1 VPIHQTAWHHF
12 PKDHD
17 FDEVCVRQTDRINVM
32 GFPVF
37 WGVIFFCLVSRG
49 TRLCLKLLFA
59 VGVKNAYAC
68 NQRNICV
75 CRMHSFALCVLERS
89 FPTEMIICLP
99 SEMNFTNQ
107 SLDAHICVTV
117 K

>member
-1 VPIHQTAWHHF
+1 MILMKFMADKKIESMSWAF
-12 PKDHD
+12 LSS
-17 FDEVCVRQTDRINVM
+17 
-32 GFPVF
+32 G
-37 WGVIFFCLVSRG
+37 GVIFFCLVSRG

-68 NQRNICV
+68 NRGNICV
-75 CRMHSFALCVLERS
+75 CKMHSFALCMLEQS

-107 SLDAHICVTV
+107 SLDDAHICVTV